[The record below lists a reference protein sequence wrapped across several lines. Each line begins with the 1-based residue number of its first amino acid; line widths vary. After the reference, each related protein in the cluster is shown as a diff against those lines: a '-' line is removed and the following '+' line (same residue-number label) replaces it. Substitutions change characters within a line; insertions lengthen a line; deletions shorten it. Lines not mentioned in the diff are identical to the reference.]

1 MEGMSARRI
10 WGRVSVCLGNWMER
24 ILSARISCLHR
35 YSTSTTQFPKSK
47 SPVNIYIMPTYQ
59 LNIAIEQKYV
69 KFLMII
75 Q

>member
-35 YSTSTTQFPKSK
+35 YSTSSTQFQNQNP
-47 SPVNIYIMPTYQ
+47 Q
-59 LNIAIEQKYV
+59 
-69 KFLMII
+69 
-75 Q
+75 